1 MAERPPGVVVS
12 AFKLPAVT
20 ATDVDATG
28 AVGAST
34 PIPGNAFVG
43 ISEANRGRHRRS
55 YLFGIARGL
64 KRRRSAFRMI
74 TPNIR
79 CTEGLIML

>member
-34 PIPGNAFVG
+34 PIPGNAF
-43 ISEANRGRHRRS
+43 
-55 YLFGIARGL
+55 FGIARGL